1 MSKMTLTKADSCRG
15 DLILVSPGF
24 ALKEEPDTKTMFP
37 ATSRQPD
44 VRLNAKAS
52 RLLQRLLESIQ
63 AGDQIIAVSGFRP
76 RAEQE
81 QIWNN
86 SMKENGSEFTHQF
99 VAVPGHSEHETG
111 LAIDLGENKPPIDF
125 IRPSFPYRGICQ
137 RFREKAPQF
146 GFIERYKRGME
157 PVTGISAE
165 PWHFR
170 YVGFPHSAVI
180 TEKGMTLEEY
190 ISFLKR
196 ITDQKHPYC
205 YQNEKIKVEIFY
217 LPIQEMEE
225 IILPE
230 DDPHQMSGTNEGGV
244 VISVWR
250 TENGRKTI

>member
-1 MSKMTLTKADSCRG
+1 MNKMTLSKADSCRG

-24 ALKEEPDTKTMFP
+24 ALQEEPDMETMFP
-37 ATSRQPD
+37 ALFGQPD
-44 VRLNAKAS
+44 IRLNAKAS
-52 RLLQRLLESIQ
+52 RLLQRLLESIH
-63 AGDQIIAVSGFRP
+63 AGDQIIAVSGFRS

-81 QIWNN
+81 QIWND

-137 RFREKAPQF
+137 RFREQAPQF

-196 ITDQKHPYC
+196 TTDQNHPYC
-205 YQNEKIKVEIFY
+205 YRKKNMKIEIFY
-217 LPIQEMEE
+217 HPVKEMEE
-225 IILPE
+225 IIVPE
-230 DDPHQMSGTNEGGV
+230 KDPYQMSGTNEGGM
-244 VISVWR
+244 VISTWR
-250 TENGRKTI
+250 TENVRKTI